1 MFIALSISPSE
12 ASSSS
17 FKVARDT
24 SSPVKVANTTGS
36 NFGLE
41 VELLVSILS
50 LDLPNDLKTG
60 ISAVAV
66 YEDSARVPEIK
77 GVAEVRPTISAY
89 LRRFGGGESEIFIV
103 RRDVKMKGRFFLCVT
118 TTSKKTC

>member
-41 VELLVSILS
+41 LLVSIPS
-50 LDLPNDLKTG
+50 LDLPSDLKTG
-60 ISAVAV
+60 ISAAAV

-89 LRRFGGGESEIFIV
+89 LRRFGGGESGIFIV